1 MQTRP
6 SMKTAAFS
14 LLALFCLLFGTQA
27 SAAEPLATF
36 MVQAGEYTRVDT
48 PVSAPLVG
56 LTDVSSLRL
65 EEVKGSQRIAVPAQ
79 VEAGP
84 APRLWWVLR
93 GTTPAG
99 QSRVFEL
106 VRGTPAT
113 DGLVKAVKGDKA
125 LDLEMG
131 GVEILRYNHAVVPH
145 PQDMGRIPQE
155 RWPLYDRSGFIHPL
169 WSTKGSVLTEI
180 HPADHI
186 HHMGLWMPWT
196 HTHFEGKMVDFWN
209 VGDGTGTVRF
219 AKYLSTTDGP
229 VFGGFQVQQEH
240 VARKTSK
247 GEQVILDE
255 VWDVRAFNVG
265 GPQKGYWLIDFK
277 STQRCVADEPLLQD
291 EYRYGGLGFR
301 ATSKWKGETAAYL
314 TSEGKGRDGH
324 ATRARWCDTSG
335 RIDEWEGVTFY
346 SHPQNFQ
353 HPEPMRIWPEPD
365 NYVFFNFCPSQAGAW
380 EMKPGEDHVFRYRM
394 YVHQGKV
401 VVADAERIWND
412 YANPPQVEATF
423 SRPANA
429 VTLFDGTDFSRWQR
443 DGGGDIRW
451 TLADGAMQIVPGS
464 GSIVTNEPVRDFAMH
479 IEFKTPQLP
488 PDVTGQGRGNSGVY
502 IQRRYELQI
511 LDSYGLEPQFNE
523 CGSIYRFK
531 APDRNV
537 CRKPGEWQSYDIRF
551 REARWDGDKKV
562 ADARITVYHN
572 GVLVH
577 DDVAIPNK
585 TGAGRPEGP
594 EPLPILLQ
602 DHGNAVT
609 FRNIW
614 IAPLDAGG
622 MSFRDNG
629 GRSLDV
635 LCDGTPLLRYMTE
648 FDPSTPQRRFETY
661 KPFLHVYDGSQRL
674 TNGPDGQSEYVA
686 DDILYPHH
694 RGIFIGWNKLGF
706 EGQRYDLW
714 HMPNVA
720 QVHQRFEEK
729 RIEGD
734 VARFVSVVHWNDP
747 DGKPL
752 LVERRHITARRL
764 ADPPVVLLDWRSDL
778 TAVRGDVELDGDP
791 EHAGVQYRAHNDVGA
806 GPDEGKAQYLFHAD
820 GIDPRT
826 DMDLPWVTLAYGLA
840 GRRYWVQ
847 QMNHPDNPKGTVF
860 SAYRDYGRFGAFFT
874 KTIEKDKTLTLR
886 YRFQIGRGPTPS
898 RENLA
903 AHYAAYTN
911 PPTPGAR

>member
-6 SMKTAAFS
+6 SSKTAVFS
-14 LLALFCLLFGTQA
+14 FLVLFCLLFGTQA
-27 SAAEPLATF
+27 SAAEPLVTF
-36 MVQAGEYTRVDT
+36 TVQAGEHTRVDT
-48 PVSAPLVG
+48 PVSVPLVG

-65 EEVKGSQRIAVPAQ
+65 EEVRGMQRIAVPAQ

-84 APRLWWVLR
+84 ARRLWWVLR

-106 VRGTPAT
+106 VRGEPAT

-125 LDLEMG
+125 LDLQLG
-131 GVEILRYNHAVVPH
+131 GANILRYNHAVVPA
-145 PQDMGRIPQE
+145 PKDIGRIPE
-155 RWPLYDRSGFIHPL
+155 ARRSLYDRSGFIHPL

-247 GEQVILDE
+247 GEQVVLDE

-324 ATRARWCDTSG
+324 GTRARWCDTSG

-394 YVHQGKV
+394 YVHQGKI
-401 VVADAERIWND
+401 VVADAERVWND

-423 SRPANA
+423 SRPDNA
-429 VTLFDGTDFSRWQR
+429 VTLFDGTDFSQWQR

-464 GSIVTNEPVRDFAMH
+464 GSIVTKEPVRDFAMH

-511 LDSYGLEPQFNE
+511 LDSYGLEPKFNE

-551 REARWDGDKKV
+551 REARYDGDKKV

-572 GVLVH
+572 GVLIH

-614 IAPLDAGG
+614 IAPLDADI

-635 LCDGTPLLRYMTE
+635 LCDGTPLLRYMIE

-674 TNGPDGQSEYVA
+674 TSGPDGQSEYVA
-686 DDILYPHH
+686 EKILYPHH

-706 EGQRYDLW
+706 EGKRYDLW

-729 RIEGD
+729 RTEGD
-734 VARFVSVVHWNDP
+734 VTRLVSVVHWNAP
-747 DGKPL
+747 DGEPL

-764 ADPPVVLLDWRSDL
+764 DDSTVVLLDWRSDL

-806 GPDEGKAQYLFHAD
+806 GPDEGKAQYLFHRD

-826 DMDLPWVTLAYGLA
+826 DKDLPWVTLSHGLA
-840 GRRYWVQ
+840 GNRYWVQ
-847 QMNHPDNPKGTVF
+847 QMNHPDNPKNTVF

-874 KTIEKDKTLTLR
+874 KTIEKGQTLSLR
-886 YRFQIGRGPTPS
+886 YRFQISRGETPS
-898 RENLA
+898 REDLA
-903 AHYAAYTN
+903 SHYAAYAN
-911 PPTPGAR
+911 PPAAGAR

>member
-14 LLALFCLLFGTQA
+14 LLVLFCLLFGMQA

-686 DDILYPHH
+686 EKILYPHH
-694 RGIFIGWNKLGF
+694 RGVFIGWNKLAC
-706 EGQRYDLW
+706 EGKRYDLW

-729 RIEGD
+729 RAEGD
-734 VARFVSVVHWNDP
+734 VAQFVSVVHWNDP
-747 DGKPL
+747 DGEPL
-752 LVERRHITARRL
+752 IVERRHITARRL
-764 ADPPVVLLDWRSDL
+764 ADPTVVLLDWRSDL

-820 GIDPRT
+820 GIDPRK
-826 DMDLPWVTLAYGLA
+826 DKDLPWVTLSHGLA
-840 GRRYWVQ
+840 GNRYWVQ
-847 QMNHPDNPKGTVF
+847 QMNHPDNPKNTVF

-874 KTIEKDKTLTLR
+874 GKIEKGQTLTLH
-886 YRFQIGRGPTPS
+886 YRFWIGRGETPS

-903 AHYAAYTN
+903 AHYAAYAN
-911 PPTPGAR
+911 PPTTGAR

>member
-6 SMKTAAFS
+6 SSISTAFFF
-14 LLALFCLLFGTQA
+14 LVLFCLLFGAQA
-27 SAAEPLATF
+27 FAAEPLATF
-36 MVQAGEYTRVDT
+36 TVRAGEHTRVDT

-65 EEVKGSQRIAVPAQ
+65 EEVTGSRRVPVPAQ
-79 VEAGP
+79 VEPGST
-84 APRLWWVLR
+84 PRLWWILG

-106 VRGTPAT
+106 VRGAPAA

-125 LDLEMG
+125 LDLQLG
-131 GVEILRYNHAVVPH
+131 GANILRYNHAVVPA
-145 PQDMGRIPQE
+145 PKDIGRIPE
-155 RWPLYDRSGFIHPL
+155 ARRSLYDRSGFIHPL

-196 HTHFEGKMVDFWN
+196 HTQFEGKMVDFWN

-219 AKYLSTTDGP
+219 AKYLSTTDGQ
-229 VFGGFQVQQEH
+229 VFGGFQVEQEH

-247 GEQVILDE
+247 GEQVILNE
-255 VWDVRAFNVG
+255 VWDVRAYNVG
-265 GPQKGYWLIDFK
+265 GPEKGYWLIDFQ
-277 STQRCVADEPLLQD
+277 STQRCVADEPLIQD
-291 EYRYGGLGFR
+291 QYRYGGFGFR
-301 ATSKWKGETAAYL
+301 ATSKWKGQMAAYL

-324 ATRARWCDTSG
+324 GTRARWCDTSG
-335 RIDEWEGVTFY
+335 KIDEWEGVTFY

-365 NYVFFNFCPSQAGAW
+365 NYIFFNFCPSQAEPW

-401 VVADAERIWND
+401 VVADAERIWQD
-412 YANPPQVEATF
+412 YANPPQVDARF
-423 SRPANA
+423 RRPDNA
-429 VTLFDGTDFSRWQR
+429 VVLFDGTDFSNWER
-443 DGGGDIRW
+443 DGGGEIRW
-451 TLADGAMQIVPGS
+451 KLADGAMQVVPGS
-464 GSIVTNEPVRDFAMH
+464 GSLVTTKPVKDFVMH
-479 IEFKTPQLP
+479 VEFQLP
-488 PDVTGQGRGNSGVY
+488 TDPQDRERGNSGVY
-502 IQRRYELQI
+502 IQRRYEVQI
-511 LDSYGLEPQFNE
+511 INSYGGELEFAG

-537 CRKPGEWQSYDIRF
+537 CKAPGEWQSYDIRF
-551 REARWDGDKKV
+551 REARYDGDTKV
-562 ADARITVYHN
+562 ADARVTVYHN

-577 DDVAIPNK
+577 DDVAVPNK

-602 DHGNAVT
+602 DHGSAVS

-614 IAPLDAGG
+614 IAPLDADG
-622 MSFRDNG
+622 MSFRDNA

-635 LCDGTPLLRYMTE
+635 LVDAKPLLRYMYD

-661 KPFLHVYDGSQRL
+661 KPFLHVYDGMQRL
-674 TNGPDGQSEYVA
+674 TNGPDGQSEYPA
-686 DDILYPHH
+686 DGIQFPHH
-694 RGIFIGWNKLGF
+694 RGIFVGWNKLGF
-706 EGQRYDLW
+706 EGKRYDLW

-729 RIEGD
+729 SAEGN
-734 VARFVSVVHWNDP
+734 VATFVSVVHWNDP
-747 DGKPL
+747 DGEPV

-764 ADPPVVLLDWRSDL
+764 DDPTVVLLDWRSDL
-778 TAVRGDVELDGDP
+778 TAVRGEVELDGDP
-791 EHAGVQYRAHNDVGA
+791 EHAGVQYRAHNDVGS
-806 GPDEGKAQYLFHAD
+806 GPDEDRAQYLFHRDA
-820 GIDPRT
+820 IDPRT
-826 DMDLPWVTLAYGLA
+826 DKDLPWVTLSYGLA

-847 QMNHPDNPKGTVF
+847 QMNHPDNPKNTVF
-860 SAYRDYGRFGAFFT
+860 SAYRDYGRFGAFFIG
-874 KTIEKDKTLTLR
+874 TIGKDRTLTLR
-886 YRFQIGRGPTPS
+886 YRFGIGRGPTPS
-898 RENLA
+898 REELA
-903 AHYAAYTN
+903 ARYAEYAN
-911 PPTPGAR
+911 PR

>member
-6 SMKTAAFS
+6 SSKTAVFS
-14 LLALFCLLFGTQA
+14 FLVLFCLLFGTQA
-27 SAAEPLATF
+27 SAAEPLVTF
-36 MVQAGEYTRVDT
+36 TVQAGEHTRVDT
-48 PVSAPLVG
+48 PVSVPLVG

-65 EEVKGSQRIAVPAQ
+65 EEVRGMQRIAVPAQ

-84 APRLWWVLR
+84 ARRLWWVLR

-106 VRGTPAT
+106 VRGEPAT

-125 LDLEMG
+125 LDLQLG
-131 GVEILRYNHAVVPH
+131 GANILRYNHAVVPA
-145 PQDMGRIPQE
+145 PKDIGRIPE
-155 RWPLYDRSGFIHPL
+155 ARRSLYDRSGFIHPL

-196 HTHFEGKMVDFWN
+196 HTQFEGRMVDFWN

-229 VFGGFQVQQEH
+229 VFGGFQVEQEH

-247 GEQVILDE
+247 GEQVILNE
-255 VWDVRAFNVG
+255 VWDVRAYNVG
-265 GPQKGYWLIDFK
+265 GPEKGYWLIDFE
-277 STQRCVADEPLLQD
+277 STQRCVADEPLIQD
-291 EYRYGGLGFR
+291 QYRYGGFGFR
-301 ATSKWKGETAAYL
+301 ATSKWKGQTAAYL

-324 ATRARWCDTSG
+324 GTRARWCDTSG

-353 HPEPMRIWPEPD
+353 HPEPMRIWPELD
-365 NYVFFNFCPSQAGAW
+365 NYIFFNFCPSQAEPW
-380 EMKPGEDHVFRYRM
+380 EMKPAEDHVFRYRM

-401 VVADAERIWND
+401 VVADAERIWQD
-412 YANPPQVEATF
+412 YANPPQVDAKF
-423 SRPANA
+423 SRPDNA
-429 VTLFDGTDFSRWQR
+429 IVLFDGTDFSNWER
-443 DGGGDIRW
+443 DGGGEIRW
-451 TLADGAMQIVPGS
+451 KRADGAMQVVPGS
-464 GSIVTNEPVRDFAMH
+464 GGLVTKKPVKDFVMH
-479 IEFKTPQLP
+479 VEFQLP
-488 PDVTGQGRGNSGVY
+488 TDPQDRERGNSGVY
-502 IQRRYELQI
+502 IQRRYEVQI
-511 LDSYGLEPQFNE
+511 INSYGRELEFAG

-531 APDRNV
+531 APDYNV
-537 CRKPGEWQSYDIRF
+537 CKAPGEWQSYDIRF
-551 REARWDGDKKV
+551 REARYDGDTKV
-562 ADARITVYHN
+562 ADARVTVYHN

-577 DDVAIPNK
+577 DDVAVPNK

-602 DHGNAVT
+602 DHGSAVS

-614 IAPLDAGG
+614 IAPLDSDG
-622 MSFRDNG
+622 MSFRDNA

-635 LCDGTPLLRYMTE
+635 LADGKPLLRYMYD
-648 FDPSTPQRRFETY
+648 FDSSTSQRRFETY
-661 KPFLHVYDGSQRL
+661 KPFLHVYDGMQRL
-674 TNGPDGQSEYVA
+674 TNGPDGQSEYLA
-686 DDILYPHH
+686 DGIQFPHH
-694 RGIFIGWNKLGF
+694 RGVFVGWNKIGF
-706 EGQRYDLW
+706 EGKRYDLW

-729 RIEGD
+729 SAEGN
-734 VARFVSVVHWNDP
+734 VATFVSVVHWNDP
-747 DGKPL
+747 DGEPV

-764 ADPPVVLLDWRSDL
+764 DDPTVVLLDWRSDL
-778 TAVRGDVELDGDP
+778 TAVRGDVALDGDP
-791 EHAGVQYRAHNDVGA
+791 EHAGVQYRAHNDVGT
-806 GPDEGKAQYLFHAD
+806 GPNEDRAQYLFHRD

-826 DMDLPWVTLAYGLA
+826 DKDLPWVTLSHGLA

-847 QMNHPDNPKGTVF
+847 QMNHPDNPKDTVF

-874 KTIEKDKTLTLR
+874 GTIDKDRTLTLR

-898 RENLA
+898 RQELA
-903 AHYAAYTN
+903 ARYAEYAS
-911 PPTPGAR
+911 PR